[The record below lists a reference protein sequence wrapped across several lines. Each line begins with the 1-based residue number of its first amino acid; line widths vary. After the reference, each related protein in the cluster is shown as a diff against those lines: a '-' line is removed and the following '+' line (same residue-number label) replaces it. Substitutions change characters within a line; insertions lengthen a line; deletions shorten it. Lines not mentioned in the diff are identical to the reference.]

1 MKTLLAHREARL
13 TFLVTLL
20 FFIAFYTLIV
30 PLPRYLAGVGLHD
43 WQVGLVLGAFGI
55 ASLIGRP
62 MAGLATDWLGR
73 RGVIFVGAALFV
85 IGVLAVQLTNN
96 AWLLLI
102 ARVLQ
107 ALGYV
112 AVTTSATARITDV
125 TPAAQRAS
133 TIAAFGIAAN
143 IAMTLTPASVD
154 GLIKANLLGLSGA
167 FILAV
172 FLALG
177 CILLA
182 IRFREA
188 KEQPV
193 ENSEPKAR
201 LNLRATDNS
210 QSAIRNPHSQ
220 LWSLPRPL
228 LEPWL
233 AAALMGVGFGAWLQ
247 YLPLLTERRGVEPA
261 GLLYAVYGITIIAT
275 RVITGPLL
283 DQSYE
288 RSLLAVS
295 FVLMTLGLL
304 IFGFTHSF
312 YTYAPATMLI
322 AASGGILHPLLMAM
336 HVRLMP
342 EEMRGRAVATF
353 YLGFDLGNGLGTWLL
368 GFVLDGWGLTAL
380 FVGAAISALIGLVLI
395 GFWRIQNHQQLQPA
409 I

>member
-20 FFIAFYTLIV
+20 FFVAFYTLIV

-62 MAGLATDWLGR
+62 LAGLATDWLGR

-85 IGVLAVQLTNN
+85 GGVLAIQFTNN

-154 GLIKANLLGLSGA
+154 GLIKANLLGISGA
-167 FILAV
+167 FILAIL
-172 FLALG
+172 LALG

-182 IRFREA
+182 TQFHEVN
-188 KEQPV
+188 EQPV
-193 ENSEPKAR
+193 ENGEPKAKLKTLDTAR
-201 LNLRATDNS
+201 P
-210 QSAIRNPHSQ
+210 QSS

-275 RVITGPLL
+275 RVVTGPLL

-295 FVLMTLGLL
+295 FVMMALGLL
-304 IFGFTHSF
+304 IFSFTHSF

-380 FVGAAISALIGLVLI
+380 FVGAAISALIGLVLV
-395 GFWRIQNHQQLQPA
+395 GFWRIQSNRQLQPA